1 MWKANGEFFIM
12 LTIIYKYVYYSNEKS
27 IKSLLLVSKNLITT
41 ALFLKQTGEGYVQ
54 PKENSKIGGAAA
66 DFIG

>member
-1 MWKANGEFFIM
+1 M
-12 LTIIYKYVYYSNEKS
+12 LTIIYKYVYYCNEKS
-27 IKSLLLVSKNLITT
+27 IKSLLPLLKNCITT
-41 ALFLKQTGEGYVQ
+41 TLFLKQTGEGHVQ

>member
-1 MWKANGEFFIM
+1 MY
-12 LTIIYKYVYYSNEKS
+12 IIVTD
-27 IKSLLLVSKNLITT
+27 IKSLLPVPKNLITT
-41 ALFLKQTGEGYVQ
+41 ALFLKQTGEGHVQ

>member
-1 MWKANGEFFIM
+1 MY
-12 LTIIYKYVYYSNEKS
+12 IIVTK
-27 IKSLLLVSKNLITT
+27 ITT
-41 ALFLKQTGEGYVQ
+41 TLFLKQTGEGHVQ

>member
-1 MWKANGEFFIM
+1 
-12 LTIIYKYVYYSNEKS
+12 
-27 IKSLLLVSKNLITT
+27 VSKNLITS
-41 ALFLKQTGEGYVQ
+41 ALFLKQTGDSHLQ

>member
-1 MWKANGEFFIM
+1 MGSNGRFLIV
-12 LTIIYKYVYYSNEKS
+12 LTIIYKYVYYSNQKP
-27 IKSLLLVSKNLITT
+27 IKSLLPVSKNLITS
-41 ALFLKQTGEGYVQ
+41 ALFLKQTGDSHVQ